1 MEGSKYRGEIQS
13 TAGECKG
20 RVTLIR
26 VRVRLME
33 KGVAETD
40 FKEVTVMQ
48 LSCGGVGGGKGE
60 IRKRPRG
67 ENVQAHNQKE
77 GIFLVQGS

>member
-1 MEGSKYRGEIQS
+1 MQGKGDFNQGPSKAHGE
-13 TAGECKG
+13 
-20 RVTLIR
+20 
-26 VRVRLME
+26 
-33 KGVAETD
+33 GVAETD